1 MPTPIFRLP
10 VFASALCLASC
21 LAAEPPGGPVIRIL
35 AANLTSGDG
44 QDYDPGHGNRILQ
57 GLDPDIAL
65 IQEMSYQS
73 NTPQELRAWVSRTFG
88 PEYHYFRE
96 PGLGIPNGIVSRF
109 PILAAGEW
117 EDAAL
122 DNRDFAWARI
132 DVPGKKDLWAISVHW
147 KASSDSRSVR
157 NQQAQDLLR
166 SVNARIPAGDYVVL
180 GGDFNSQDRSEPC
193 LRTLST
199 YFITAGPFPV
209 DPQGDADTNA
219 GRNKPYDW
227 VLADRDLH
235 PLQVPVRIGSQ
246 TFPHGLVFDSRTYEP
261 LAEVA
266 PVKRG
271 DSAGPNMQHMA
282 VVRAFAIPEE

>member
-1 MPTPIFRLP
+1 MPSPFFRLP
-10 VFASALCLASC
+10 VFAITLCLASC
-21 LAAEPPGGPVIRIL
+21 LAAEPSGGHVIRIL

-73 NTPQELRAWVSRTFG
+73 NTPQELREWISRTFG

-132 DVPGKKDLWAISVHW
+132 DIPGKKDLWAISVHL
-147 KASSDSRSVR
+147 KASSDSTRVR
-157 NQQAQDLLR
+157 NAQARDLLG
-166 SVNARIPAGDYVVL
+166 AIKAKIPAGDYVVL
-180 GGDFNSQDRSEPC
+180 GGDLNTQDRTESC
-193 LRTLST
+193 LRTLSS
-199 YFITAGPFPV
+199 YFITTGPYPT
-209 DPQGDADTNA
+209 DSGGDGDTNA

-235 PLQVPVRIGSQ
+235 PLQVPVTLGSQ
-246 TFPHGLVFDSRTYEP
+246 TFPHGLVFDSRTYP
-261 LAEVA
+261 ALTEVA
-266 PVKRG
+266 PVQPG

-282 VVRAFAIPEE
+282 VARAFAIPEE